1 MKPDRRSD
9 KCRSWYIADCIDL
22 GEHRDRPPSPPVDS
36 LPGELDRKP
45 ASAHFYNP
53 IVALADTLPS
63 PVGEALCYKLDE
75 LLENTVPGELGDTLV
90 ARLGCTLAGELAC
103 TLPLEPVHIP
113 LDKQDRKLHEEHRNN
128 FLGEFHYSSVLLLVW
143 EYYCTL
149 SGEHIGTLL
158 WGHFAEFAYIAA
170 SPLGTVLVCTPGGTP
185 DEELRGTLD
194 SLPVEEHTYTLPGEL
209 DAEHHSIVPWAPGE
223 ECPRRLRLFLAV
235 AHFGILRGALGDQ
248 RSGIPPSLVDEV
260 LCCIHPV
267 RLGDTLLSLLD
278 AAPLWGYL
286 GNFLSLL
293 VEVLARVPARTLPE
307 ELDCKRREE
316 LVWPRDY
323 RPLWVLGYS
332 FPFLVV
338 EEHLGIP
345 LWLPVGILL
354 AAHREECYS
363 NLSTP
368 LGDKLA

>member
-1 MKPDRRSD
+1 M
-9 KCRSWYIADCIDL
+9 YISVW
-22 GEHRDRPPSPPVDS
+22 EPS
-36 LPGELDRKP
+36 
-45 ASAHFYNP
+45 
-53 IVALADTLPS
+53 
-63 PVGEALCYKLDE
+63 
-75 LLENTVPGELGDTLV
+75 LEFVWQL
-90 ARLGCTLAGELAC
+90 
-103 TLPLEPVHIP
+103 VHIP
-113 LDKQDRKLHEEHRNN
+113 GEGLAGIPPLEH
-128 FLGEFHYSSVLLLVW
+128 FCIPAWVHSYTLALELVW
-143 EYYCTL
+143 EHWCTL
-149 SGEHIGTLL
+149 
-158 WGHFAEFAYIAA
+158 
-170 SPLGTVLVCTPGGTP
+170 
-185 DEELRGTLD
+185 
-194 SLPVEEHTYTLPGEL
+194 VEEHTYTLPGEL

-235 AHFGILRGALGDQ
+235 AHFGILCGALGDR

-260 LCCIHPV
+260 LCCIPPV